1 MSLPAVV
8 LKLRALL
15 DPNTGA
21 VVQKNPRSVAP
32 NAIALVVLQVLI
44 ATLRIA
50 DFAVVIKARASA
62 AAAPLLHDGFR
73 RLSW

>member
-21 VVQKNPRSVAP
+21 VIQKNPRSVAP
-32 NAIALVVLQVLI
+32 NAIALVVLQVLV
-44 ATLRIA
+44 AALRIA
-50 DFAVVIKARASA
+50 DFAVIKAHASA
-62 AAAPLLHDGFR
+62 AAAPLLHDAFR
-73 RLSW
+73 GLSR